1 MKLAGKVLKCYSR
14 VIAECI
20 PLFVTAGL
28 LPVFSAGLF
37 QNEHLYEMS
46 NILSFLVIP
55 VFMGYKA
62 GTVCGGEVGG
72 LAGTLA
78 ASAVVMTEPASA
90 MILSALAGSIAGF
103 LCRKGLDRIKD
114 RIPAGFEMLVTNLYL
129 AMLGLLAGALAY
141 FLLIPVAEW
150 MISLLGNGLSF
161 MIEKGIIPFISLV
174 VEPLKI
180 IFFNNWI
187 NHGFFL
193 PLGLEQMKTKGSSI
207 LFLLETNP
215 GPGFGILLAH
225 ALVYR
230 DMRKKMVSSLIIQ
243 SLGGIHEVYFP
254 YVLSNIRLLPAAI
267 AGSIVGNYCFMITGS
282 GLLGPAS
289 PGSIIT
295 IMIMADKKH
304 WLGTLM
310 GILVSAAVTCLLA
323 CLIMSGKRGKAD
335 SQEETMQTDEE
346 VQMKTKRMEHARI
359 YFVCDVG
366 MGSSAMA
373 GALFKKR
380 LKLEGLTGVE
390 VFHVS
395 ADRIPADADVIVCQK
410 DFARFISG
418 IDKPCFTVD
427 NLTDM
432 SGYKELLNWLMGG
445 GEGGR

>member
-1 MKLAGKVLKCYSR
+1 MKVAGKVLKYYSR

-28 LPVFSAGLF
+28 LSVFSAGIF
-37 QNEHLYEMS
+37 QNRHLYEMS

-62 GTVCGGEVGG
+62 GTVCGGDVGG

-90 MILSALAGSIAGF
+90 MILSAIAGSIAGF
-103 LCRKGLDRIKD
+103 LCRKGLDRIKH
-114 RIPAGFEMLVTNLYL
+114 RIPAGFEMLFSNLYI
-129 AMLGLLAGALAY
+129 AGLGLLAGAAAY

-150 MISLLGNGLSF
+150 LLGFLGNGLSF
-161 MIEKGIIPFISLV
+161 MIEKGIIPFISFV

-193 PLGLEQMKTKGSSI
+193 PLGLEQLKTQGSSI

-230 DMRKKMVSSLIIQ
+230 NMRKQMVSSLIIQ

-254 YVLSNIRLLPAAI
+254 YVLSDIRLLAAAI
-267 AGSIVGNYCFMITGS
+267 AGSIAGNYCFMVTDS

-295 IMIMADKKH
+295 ILIMADKKH
-304 WLGTLM
+304 CLGIVM
-310 GILVSAAVTCLLA
+310 GILVSAMVTCLLS
-323 CLIMSGKRGKAD
+323 CLIMSGKKGKAAIEKGNE
-335 SQEETMQTDEE
+335 QKDEK
-346 VQMKTKRMEHARI
+346 MPMKRMEHARI
-359 YFVCDVG
+359 CFVCDVG

-373 GALFKKR
+373 SALFKKKLR
-380 LKLEGLTGVE
+380 LEGLTGVE

-395 ADRIPADADVIVCQK
+395 ADRIPADADAVVCQK
-410 DFARFISG
+410 DFARFLSG
-418 IDKPCFTVD
+418 IHTQCFTVD

-432 SGYKELLNWLMGG
+432 SGYKELLDWLMGG
-445 GEGGR
+445 GGDGR

>member
-1 MKLAGKVLKCYSR
+1 MKVAGRVLKYYSR

-28 LPVFSAGLF
+28 LSVFSVGIF
-37 QNEHLYEMS
+37 QNRHLYEMS

-62 GTVCGGEVGG
+62 GTVCGGDVGG

-90 MILSALAGSIAGF
+90 MILSAIAGSIAGF
-103 LCRKGLDRIKD
+103 LCRKGLDRIKH
-114 RIPAGFEMLVTNLYL
+114 RIPAGFEMLFSNLYL
-129 AMLGLLAGALAY
+129 AGLGLLAGAAAY

-150 MISLLGNGLSF
+150 LLGFLGNGLSF
-161 MIEKGIIPFISLV
+161 MIEKGIIPFISFV

-193 PLGLEQMKTKGSSI
+193 PLGLEQLKTQGSSI

-230 DMRKKMVSSLIIQ
+230 NMRKQMVSSLIIQ

-254 YVLSNIRLLPAAI
+254 YVLSDIRLLAAAI
-267 AGSIVGNYCFMITGS
+267 AGSIAGNYCFMVTDS

-304 WLGTLM
+304 WLGIVM
-310 GILVSAAVTCLLA
+310 GILVSAMVTCLLS
-323 CLIMSGKRGKAD
+323 CLIMSGKKGKTAIEKGNE
-335 SQEETMQTDEE
+335 QKDEK
-346 VQMKTKRMEHARI
+346 MPMKRMELARI

-373 GALFKKR
+373 SALFKK
-380 LKLEGLTGVE
+380 KLRMEGLTGVE

-395 ADRIPADADVIVCQK
+395 ADRIPADADAVVCQK
-410 DFARFISG
+410 DFARFLSG
-418 IDKPCFTVD
+418 IHIQCFTVD

-432 SGYKELLNWLMGG
+432 SGYKELLDWLMGG
-445 GEGGR
+445 GGDGR

>member
-1 MKLAGKVLKCYSR
+1 MKVAGRVLKYYSR

-28 LPVFSAGLF
+28 LSVFSAGIF
-37 QNEHLYEMS
+37 QNRHLYEMS

-62 GTVCGGEVGG
+62 GTVCGGDVGG

-90 MILSALAGSIAGF
+90 MILSAIAGSIAGF
-103 LCRKGLDRIKD
+103 LCRKGLDRIKH
-114 RIPAGFEMLVTNLYL
+114 RIPAGFEMLFSNLYI
-129 AMLGLLAGALAY
+129 AGLGLLAGAAAY

-150 MISLLGNGLSF
+150 LLGFLGNGLSF
-161 MIEKGIIPFISLV
+161 MIEKGIIPFISFV

-193 PLGLEQMKTKGSSI
+193 PLGLEQLKTQGSSI

-230 DMRKKMVSSLIIQ
+230 NMRKQMVSSLIIQ

-254 YVLSNIRLLPAAI
+254 YVLSDIRLLAAAI
-267 AGSIVGNYCFMITGS
+267 AGSIAGNYCFMMTDS

-295 IMIMADKKH
+295 ILIMADKKH
-304 WLGTLM
+304 WLGIAM
-310 GILVSAAVTCLLA
+310 GILVSAVVTCLLS
-323 CLIMSGKRGKAD
+323 CLIMSGKKGKAAIEKGNE
-335 SQEETMQTDEE
+335 QKDEK
-346 VQMKTKRMEHARI
+346 MPMKRMEHARI

-373 GALFKKR
+373 SALFKKKLR
-380 LKLEGLTGVE
+380 LEGLTGVE

-395 ADRIPADADVIVCQK
+395 ADRIPADADAVVCQK
-410 DFARFISG
+410 DFARFLSG
-418 IDKPCFTVD
+418 IHIPCFTVD

-445 GEGGR
+445 GGDGR

>member
-1 MKLAGKVLKCYSR
+1 MKLTGRILKYYSR
-14 VIAECI
+14 IIAECI

-28 LPVFSAGLF
+28 LSVFSAGAF
-37 QNEHLYEMS
+37 QNKYLFEMS

-62 GTVCGGEVGG
+62 GTVCGGDAGG

-90 MILSALAGSIAGF
+90 MILSAIAGSLAGF
-103 LCRKGLDRIKD
+103 FCRKGLDRIKN
-114 RIPAGFEMLVTNLYL
+114 RIPAGFEMLFTNLYL
-129 AMLGLLAGALAY
+129 AGLGLLAGVFTYYLM
-141 FLLIPVAEW
+141 IPVATW
-150 MISLLGNGLSF
+150 LISFLGNGLF
-161 MIEKGIIPFISLV
+161 LMIEQGVIPLISFL

-193 PLGLEQMKTKGSSI
+193 PLGLEQLKVNSSSI

-225 ALVYR
+225 ALIYKN
-230 DMRKKMVSSLIIQ
+230 MRKQMYSSLIIQ
-243 SLGGIHEVYFP
+243 SLGGIHEIYFP
-254 YVLSNIRLLPAAI
+254 YVLSDIRLLAAAI
-267 AGSIVGNYCFMITGS
+267 AGSLAGNYCFMVTGS

-289 PGSIIT
+289 PGSVLT
-295 IMIMADKKH
+295 ILIMADKSH
-304 WLGTLM
+304 WLGVIM
-310 GILVSAAVTCLLA
+310 GILISAAVTCLLS
-323 CLIMSGKRGKAD
+323 CLIMSGKKGKLTA
-335 SQEETMQTDEE
+335 EEENIQKDEGIQ
-346 VQMKTKRMEHARI
+346 VKRIQHAKI

-380 LKLEGLTGVE
+380 LMLEGLKGIE

-395 ADRIPADADVIVCQK
+395 ADRIPEDADVIVCQK
-410 DFARFISG
+410 SFARFLPETN
-418 IDKPCFTVD
+418 KPCFTVE

-432 SGYKELLNWLMGG
+432 SGYRELLNWLMGG
-445 GEGGR
+445 GEDGKQ

>member
-1 MKLAGKVLKCYSR
+1 MKFAGRVLKYYSR

-28 LPVFSAGLF
+28 LPVLSAGIF
-37 QNEHLYEMS
+37 QNNHLHEMAD
-46 NILSFLVIP
+46 ILSFLVIP

-62 GTVCGGEVGG
+62 GTLCGGDVGG
-72 LAGTLA
+72 IAGTLA

-90 MILSALAGSIAGF
+90 MILSAIAGSIAGF
-103 LCRKGLDRIKD
+103 LCRKGLDRIKN
-114 RIPAGFEMLVTNLYL
+114 RIPAGFEMLISNLYL
-129 AMLGLLAGALAY
+129 AGLGLLAGAAAY

-150 MISLLGNGLSF
+150 LLGFLGNGLSF
-161 MIEKGIIPFISLV
+161 MIEKGIIPFISFV

-193 PLGLEQMKTKGSSI
+193 PLGLEQLKSKGSSI

-215 GPGFGILLAH
+215 GPGFGILLAY

-230 DMRKKMVSSLIIQ
+230 NMRKQMVSSIIIQ
-243 SLGGIHEVYFP
+243 FLGGIHEVYFP

-267 AGSIVGNYCFMITGS
+267 AGSIAGNYCFMMTGS

-295 IMIMADKKH
+295 ILIMADKKH
-304 WLGTLM
+304 LLGIVL
-310 GILVSAAVTCLLA
+310 GIFVSAAVTCLLS
-323 CLIMSGKRGKAD
+323 CLIMSGKN
-335 SQEETMQTDEE
+335 EEIVIDKGNEQKDEK
-346 VQMKTKRMEHARI
+346 MPMKRMEHAKI

-373 GALFKKR
+373 SALFRKR
-380 LKLEGLTGVE
+380 LKLEGLSGVE

-395 ADRIPADADVIVCQK
+395 ADRIPADADAIVCQK
-410 DFARFISG
+410 DFARFLSG
-418 IDKPCFTVD
+418 INKPCFTVD

-432 SGYKELLNWLMGG
+432 SGYKELLDWLMGG
-445 GEGGR
+445 EGDGR

>member
-1 MKLAGKVLKCYSR
+1 MKLAGKVLKYYSR

-28 LPVFSAGLF
+28 LSVFSAGIL

-46 NILSFLVIP
+46 KILSFLVIP

-62 GTVCGGEVGG
+62 GTMCGGEVGG

-78 ASAVVMTEPASA
+78 ASVVVMAEPASS
-90 MILSALAGSIAGF
+90 MILSAIVGSIAGF
-103 LCRKGLDRIKD
+103 LCKKGLDRIKNW
-114 RIPAGFEMLVTNLYL
+114 IPSGFEMLFSNLYL
-129 AMLGLLAGALAY
+129 ASLGLLVGGAASV
-141 FLLIPVAEW
+141 LLIPEAEW
-150 MISLLGNGLSF
+150 LLGFLGKGLSF
-161 MIEKGIIPFISLV
+161 MIDRGIIPFISFV

-187 NHGFFL
+187 NHGFFM
-193 PLGLEQMKTKGSSI
+193 PLGLEQLKTQGSSI

-215 GPGFGILLAH
+215 GPGFGILLAY
-225 ALVYR
+225 ALVHR
-230 DMRKKMVSSLIIQ
+230 NMRKAMVSSLIIQ

-254 YVLSNIRLLPAAI
+254 YILSDIRLLAGAI
-267 AGSIVGNYCFMITGS
+267 AGSIAGNYCFMMTGS

-295 IMIMADKKH
+295 ILIMADKKH
-304 WLGTLM
+304 WLGIVM
-310 GILVSAAVTCLLA
+310 GILISAAVTCFLS
-323 CLIMSGKRGKAD
+323 CLILLGNRRKP
-335 SQEETMQTDEE
+335 TTDEE
-346 VQMKTKRMEHARI
+346 KEQKSEEMPMKRMEHVRL

-373 GALFKKR
+373 SALFKKKLR
-380 LKLEGLTGVE
+380 LEGLTDVE

-395 ADRIPADADVIVCQK
+395 ADRIPADADAVVCQK
-410 DFARFISG
+410 DFARFLTG
-418 IDKPCFTVD
+418 IHIPCFTVD

-432 SGYKELLNWLMGG
+432 SGYRELLSWLMGG
-445 GEGGR
+445 G

>member
-1 MKLAGKVLKCYSR
+1 MKLAGKVLKYYSR

-28 LPVFSAGLF
+28 LSVFSAGIF

-46 NILSFLVIP
+46 KILSFLVIP

-62 GTVCGGEVGG
+62 GTMCGGEVGG

-78 ASAVVMTEPASA
+78 ASVVVMAEPASA
-90 MILSALAGSIAGF
+90 MILSVMVGSMAGF
-103 LCRKGLDRIKD
+103 LCKRGLDRIKNW
-114 RIPAGFEMLVTNLYL
+114 IPPGFEMLFCNLYL
-129 AMLGLLAGALAY
+129 ASLGLLAGGAAY
-141 FLLIPVAEW
+141 VFVIPVAEW
-150 MISLLGNGLSF
+150 LLGFLGNGLSI
-161 MIEKGIIPFISLV
+161 MIDRGIIPFISFV

-193 PLGLEQMKTKGSSI
+193 PLGLEQLKTQGSSI

-215 GPGFGILLAH
+215 GPGFGVLLAYT
-225 ALVYR
+225 LVNR
-230 DMRKKMVSSLIIQ
+230 NMRKTMVSSLIIQ

-254 YVLSNIRLLPAAI
+254 YVLSDIRLLAGAI
-267 AGSIVGNYCFMITGS
+267 AGSIAGNYCFMMTGS

-295 IMIMADKKH
+295 ILIMADKKH
-304 WLGTLM
+304 WLGIVM
-310 GILVSAAVTCLLA
+310 GIFVSAAVSCLLS
-323 CLIMSGKRGKAD
+323 CLILLGKREKPFIDKEKEQKG
-335 SQEETMQTDEE
+335 EEMP
-346 VQMKTKRMEHARI
+346 MKRMEHARV
-359 YFVCDVG
+359 YFVCDAG

-373 GALFKKR
+373 SALFKKK
-380 LKLEGLTGVE
+380 LKLEGLAGVE

-395 ADRIPADADVIVCQK
+395 ADRIPADADAVVCQK
-410 DFARFISG
+410 DFARFLTEIHV
-418 IDKPCFTVD
+418 PCFTVD

-445 GEGGR
+445 G

>member
-1 MKLAGKVLKCYSR
+1 MKLAGKVLKYYSR

-28 LPVFSAGLF
+28 LSVFSAGIF

-46 NILSFLVIP
+46 KILSFLVIP

-62 GTVCGGEVGG
+62 GTMCGGEVGG

-78 ASAVVMTEPASA
+78 ASVVVMTEPVSA
-90 MILSALAGSIAGF
+90 MILSVIAGSMAGY
-103 LCRKGLDRIKD
+103 LCKKGLDRIKNW
-114 RIPAGFEMLVTNLYL
+114 IPSGFEMLFSNLYL
-129 AMLGLLAGALAY
+129 ASLGLLAGGAAY
-141 FLLIPVAEW
+141 VLLVPEAEW
-150 MISLLGNGLSF
+150 LLGFLGNGLSL
-161 MIEKGIIPFISLV
+161 MIDRGVIPFISFV

-193 PLGLEQMKTKGSSI
+193 PLGLEQLKTQESSI

-215 GPGFGILLAH
+215 GPGFGILLAY

-230 DMRKKMVSSLIIQ
+230 NTRKSMVSSLIIQ

-254 YVLSNIRLLPAAI
+254 YILSDIRLLAGAI
-267 AGSIVGNYCFMITGS
+267 AGSIAGNYCFMMTGS

-295 IMIMADKKH
+295 ILIMADKKH
-304 WLGTLM
+304 WLGIVM
-310 GILVSAAVTCLLA
+310 GILISAGVTCLLS
-323 CLIMSGKRGKAD
+323 CLILLGNRGKP
-335 SQEETMQTDEE
+335 SIYKEEKGEE
-346 VQMKTKRMEHARI
+346 IPMKRMEHARI
-359 YFVCDVG
+359 YFVCDAG

-373 GALFKKR
+373 SALFKKKLR
-380 LKLEGLTGVE
+380 LEGLTGVE

-395 ADRIPADADVIVCQK
+395 ADRIPADADAVVCQK
-410 DFARFISG
+410 DFARFLQG
-418 IDKPCFTVD
+418 IHIPCFTVD
-427 NLTDM
+427 NITDM

-445 GEGGR
+445 G

>member
-1 MKLAGKVLKCYSR
+1 MKLAGKVLKYYSR

-28 LPVFSAGLF
+28 LPVLSAGIF
-37 QNEHLYEMS
+37 QNNHLHEMAD
-46 NILSFLVIP
+46 ILSFLVIP

-62 GTVCGGEVGG
+62 GTLCGGDVGG
-72 LAGTLA
+72 IAGTLA

-90 MILSALAGSIAGF
+90 MILSAIAGSIAGF
-103 LCRKGLDRIKD
+103 LCRKGLDRIKN
-114 RIPAGFEMLVTNLYL
+114 RIPAGFEMLISNLYL
-129 AMLGLLAGALAY
+129 AGLGLLAGAAAY

-150 MISLLGNGLSF
+150 LLGFLGNGLSF
-161 MIEKGIIPFISLV
+161 MIEKGIIPFISFV

-193 PLGLEQMKTKGSSI
+193 PLGLEQLKSKGSSI

-215 GPGFGILLAH
+215 GPGFGILLAY

-230 DMRKKMVSSLIIQ
+230 NMRKQMVSSIIIQ
-243 SLGGIHEVYFP
+243 FLGGIHEVYFP

-267 AGSIVGNYCFMITGS
+267 AGSIAGNYCFMMTGS

-295 IMIMADKKH
+295 ILIMADKKH
-304 WLGTLM
+304 LLGIIL
-310 GILVSAAVTCLLA
+310 GIFVSAAVTCLLS
-323 CLIMSGKRGKAD
+323 CLIMSGKSEKIVIDKGNEQK
-335 SQEETMQTDEE
+335 DEK
-346 VQMKTKRMEHARI
+346 MPMKRMEHAKI

-373 GALFKKR
+373 SALFRKR
-380 LKLEGLTGVE
+380 LKLEGLSGVE

-395 ADRIPADADVIVCQK
+395 ADRIPTDADAIVCQK
-410 DFARFISG
+410 DFARFLSG

-432 SGYKELLNWLMGG
+432 SGYKELLDWLMGG
-445 GEGGR
+445 EGDGR

>member
-1 MKLAGKVLKCYSR
+1 MKVAGKILKYYSR

-28 LPVFSAGLF
+28 LSVFSAGIV

-62 GTVCGGEVGG
+62 GTMCGGDVGG

-90 MILSALAGSIAGF
+90 MILSAISGGVAGF
-103 LCRKGLDRIKD
+103 LCRKGLDRLKNW
-114 RIPAGFEMLVTNLYL
+114 IPSGFEMLFSNLYL
-129 AMLGLLAGALAY
+129 ASLGLLAGGAA
-141 FLLIPVAEW
+141 FVFMIPEAEW
-150 MISLLGNGLSF
+150 LLGFLGNVLSR
-161 MIEKGIIPFISLV
+161 MIDKGIIPFISFL

-193 PLGLEQMKTKGSSI
+193 PLGLEQLKTQGSSI

-225 ALVYR
+225 ALIYR
-230 DMRKKMVSSLIIQ
+230 NMRKSMVSSLIIQ

-254 YVLSNIRLLPAAI
+254 YILSDIRLLAGAI
-267 AGSIVGNYCFMITGS
+267 AGSIVGNYCFMMTGS

-295 IMIMADKKH
+295 ILIMADKKH
-304 WLGTLM
+304 WLGIVM
-310 GILVSAAVTCLLA
+310 GILLSAAVTCLLS
-323 CLIMSGKRGKAD
+323 CLILSGKKGNALIDKEKEPKEEEMTGK
-335 SQEETMQTDEE
+335 
-346 VQMKTKRMEHARI
+346 KMEFARI

-373 GALFKKR
+373 SALFKKK
-380 LKLEGLTGVE
+380 LKLEGLSGVE

-395 ADRIPADADVIVCQK
+395 ADRIPADADAIVCQK
-410 DFARFISG
+410 DFARFLSEIH
-418 IDKPCFTVD
+418 IPCFTVD

-432 SGYKELLNWLMGG
+432 TGYKELLNWLMGG
-445 GEGGR
+445 V

>member
-1 MKLAGKVLKCYSR
+1 MKVAGKVLKYYSR

-28 LPVFSAGLF
+28 LSVFSAGIF

-62 GTVCGGEVGG
+62 GTMCGGDAGG

-90 MILSALAGSIAGF
+90 MILSAISGGIAGF
-103 LCRKGLDRIKD
+103 LCRKGLDRIKH
-114 RIPAGFEMLVTNLYL
+114 RIPAGFEMLFSNLYL
-129 AMLGLLAGALAY
+129 ASFGLLAGGAAY
-141 FLLIPVAEW
+141 VLLIPVAEW
-150 MISLLGNGLSF
+150 LLGFLGNGLSF
-161 MIEKGIIPFISLV
+161 MIDKGTIPFISFV

-193 PLGLEQMKTKGSSI
+193 PLGLEQLKTQGSSI

-230 DMRKKMVSSLIIQ
+230 NMRKPMVSSLIIQ

-254 YVLSNIRLLPAAI
+254 YVLSDIRLLSAAI
-267 AGSIVGNYCFMITGS
+267 AGSIAGNYCFMMSDS

-295 IMIMADKKH
+295 ILIMADKKH
-304 WLGTLM
+304 WVGIVM
-310 GILVSAAVTCLLA
+310 GILLSAVVTCLLS
-323 CLIMSGKRGKAD
+323 CLILSGNRGNPSIDQEKERKAG
-335 SQEETMQTDEE
+335 EMP
-346 VQMKTKRMEHARI
+346 MKRMEHARI

-373 GALFKKR
+373 SALFKKKLR
-380 LKLEGLTGVE
+380 LEGLTGVE

-395 ADRIPADADVIVCQK
+395 ADRIPSDADAIVCQK
-410 DFARFISG
+410 DFARFLSG
-418 IDKPCFTVD
+418 IHTPCFTVD

-445 GEGGR
+445 G

>member
-1 MKLAGKVLKCYSR
+1 MKLTERILKYYSR
-14 VIAECI
+14 IIAECI

-28 LPVFSAGLF
+28 LSVFSAGAF
-37 QNEHLYEMS
+37 QNKYLFEMS

-62 GTVCGGEVGG
+62 GTVCGGDAGG

-90 MILSALAGSIAGF
+90 MILSAIAGSLAGF
-103 LCRKGLDRIKD
+103 FCRKGLDRIKN
-114 RIPAGFEMLVTNLYL
+114 RIPAGFEMLFTNLYL
-129 AMLGLLAGALAY
+129 AGLGLLAGVFTYYLMIPLAAW
-141 FLLIPVAEW
+141 LI
-150 MISLLGNGLSF
+150 SFLGNGLSL
-161 MIEKGIIPFISLV
+161 MIKHGVIPLISFL
-174 VEPLKI
+174 VEPLKV

-193 PLGLEQMKTKGSSI
+193 PLGLEQLKVNSSSI

-225 ALVYR
+225 ALIYKN
-230 DMRKKMVSSLIIQ
+230 MRKQMYSSLIIQ
-243 SLGGIHEVYFP
+243 SLGGIHEIYFP
-254 YVLSNIRLLPAAI
+254 YVLSDIRLLAAAI
-267 AGSIVGNYCFMITGS
+267 AGSIAGNYCFMVTGS

-289 PGSIIT
+289 PGSVLT
-295 IMIMADKKH
+295 ILIMADKSH
-304 WLGTLM
+304 WLGVIM
-310 GILVSAAVTCLLA
+310 GILISAAVTCLLS
-323 CLIMSGKRGKAD
+323 CLIMSGKKGKLVV
-335 SQEETMQTDEE
+335 EEENIQKDEGIQ
-346 VQMKTKRMEHARI
+346 VKRIQQAKI

-380 LKLEGLTGVE
+380 LKLEGLTGIE

-395 ADRIPADADVIVCQK
+395 ADRIPEDADVIVCQK
-410 DFARFISG
+410 SFARFLPEIN
-418 IDKPCFTVD
+418 KPCFTVE

-445 GEGGR
+445 GEDGK

>member
-1 MKLAGKVLKCYSR
+1 MKFAGRILKYYSR

-28 LPVFSAGLF
+28 LSVLSSVIF
-37 QNEHLYEMS
+37 QNRYLSEMS

-62 GTVCGGEVGG
+62 GTMCGGDAGG

-90 MILSALAGSIAGF
+90 MILSAIAGSAAGF
-103 LCRKGLDRIKD
+103 LCRKGLDRIKH
-114 RIPAGFEMLVTNLYL
+114 RIPAGFEMLFSNLYL
-129 AMLGLLAGALAY
+129 SGLGLLAGALTHY
-141 FLLIPVAEW
+141 LLIPVAAW
-150 MISLLGNGLSF
+150 LLIFLGNGLSL
-161 MIEKGIIPFISLV
+161 MIARGVIPFISLV

-193 PLGLEQMKTKGSSI
+193 PLGLEQMKTQGSSI

-215 GPGFGILLAH
+215 GPGFGILLAYT
-225 ALVYR
+225 LVHR
-230 DMRKKMVSSLIIQ
+230 NMKKQMLSSLIIQ

-254 YVLSNIRLLPAAI
+254 YVLSDIRLLAAAI
-267 AGSIVGNYCFMITGS
+267 AGSIAGNYCFMVTGS

-289 PGSIIT
+289 PGSVIT

-304 WLGTLM
+304 WLGILM
-310 GILVSAAVTCLLA
+310 GIVVSAGVTCLLS
-323 CLIMSGKRGKAD
+323 CLIMSGKKQKTAAD
-335 SQEETMQTDEE
+335 EETTQKEE
-346 VQMKTKRMEHARI
+346 GMQMKKIEHARI

-373 GALFKKR
+373 SALFKKR
-380 LKLEGLTGVE
+380 LKLEGLTDAQ

-395 ADRIPADADVIVCQK
+395 ADRIPTDADVIVCQK
-410 DFARFISG
+410 DFARSLSG

-432 SGYKELLNWLMGG
+432 SGYKELLNWLRGG
-445 GEGGR
+445 GGDGR

>member
-1 MKLAGKVLKCYSR
+1 MKLAGKVLKYYSR

-28 LPVFSAGLF
+28 LSAFSAGVF

-46 NILSFLVIP
+46 KILSSLVIP

-78 ASAVVMTEPASA
+78 ASVVVMAEPASS
-90 MILSALAGSIAGF
+90 MILSVMVGSMAGF
-103 LCRKGLDRIKD
+103 LCRKGLDRIKNW
-114 RIPAGFEMLVTNLYL
+114 IPSGFEMLFSNLYL
-129 AMLGLLAGALAY
+129 AFLGLLAGGAAY
-141 FLLIPVAEW
+141 LLVIPEAEW
-150 MISLLGNGLSF
+150 LLGFLGNGLSF
-161 MIEKGIIPFISLV
+161 MIDRGIIPFISFI

-193 PLGLEQMKTKGSSI
+193 PLGLEQLKTQESSI

-215 GPGFGILLAH
+215 GPGFGILLAY
-225 ALVYR
+225 ALVHPN
-230 DMRKKMVSSLIIQ
+230 MRKTMVSSLIIQ

-254 YVLSNIRLLPAAI
+254 YILSDIRLLAGAI
-267 AGSIVGNYCFMITGS
+267 AGSIAGNYCFMITGS

-289 PGSIIT
+289 PGSLIT
-295 IMIMADKKH
+295 ILIMADKKH
-304 WLGTLM
+304 WLGIVM
-310 GILVSAAVTCLLA
+310 GIFISAAVA
-323 CLIMSGKRGKAD
+323 CLVSCLILLGNRGKSSAD
-335 SQEETMQTDEE
+335 IEKEQKDE
-346 VQMKTKRMEHARI
+346 VMPMRMEHAKI

-373 GALFKKR
+373 SALFKKR
-380 LKLEGLTGVE
+380 LRLEGLTGIE

-395 ADRIPADADVIVCQK
+395 ADRIPADADAVVCQK
-410 DFARFISG
+410 DFARTLPQIH
-418 IDKPCFTVD
+418 IPCFTVD

-445 GEGGR
+445 G

>member
-1 MKLAGKVLKCYSR
+1 MKLTERVLKYYSR
-14 VIAECI
+14 IIAECI

-28 LPVFSAGLF
+28 LSVFSAGAF
-37 QNEHLYEMS
+37 QNNYLSEMS

-62 GTVCGGEVGG
+62 GTVCGGDAGG

-90 MILSALAGSIAGF
+90 MILSSVAGCIAGF
-103 LCRKGLDRIKD
+103 LCRKGIDRVKS
-114 RIPAGFEMLVTNLYL
+114 RIPAGFEMLFTNLYL
-129 AMLGLLAGALAY
+129 AGLGLLAGVFTY
-141 FLLIPVAEW
+141 FLLIPVAQWLMSFLGDGLW
-150 MISLLGNGLSF
+150 M
-161 MIEKGIIPFISLV
+161 MIDKGVIPFISFL

-193 PLGLEQMKTKGSSI
+193 PLGLEQLKSGSSSI

-225 ALVYR
+225 ALIYKN
-230 DMRKKMVSSLIIQ
+230 MRKQMYSSLIIQ
-243 SLGGIHEVYFP
+243 SLGGIHEIYFP
-254 YVLSNIRLLPAAI
+254 YVLSDIRLLAAVI
-267 AGSIVGNYCFMITGS
+267 AGSIAGNYCFMLTGS

-289 PGSIIT
+289 PGSVIT
-295 IMIMADKKH
+295 ILIMSDKSH
-304 WLGTLM
+304 WLGVIM
-310 GILVSAAVTCLLA
+310 GILISAAVTCLLS
-323 CLIMSGKRGKAD
+323 CLIMSGKKGKLMT
-335 SQEETMQTDEE
+335 EEKNIQKDEGIP
-346 VQMKTKRMEHARI
+346 VKRIQQAKI

-380 LKLEGLTGVE
+380 LKLEGLTGIE

-395 ADRIPADADVIVCQK
+395 ADRIPADADVLVCQK
-410 DFARFISG
+410 NFARFLPET
-418 IDKPCFTVD
+418 DKPCFTVE

-445 GEGGR
+445 GEDGRK

>member
-1 MKLAGKVLKCYSR
+1 MKFAGRILKYYSR

-28 LPVFSAGLF
+28 LSVLSAVIF
-37 QNEHLYEMS
+37 QNKYLPEMS

-62 GTVCGGEVGG
+62 GTMCGGDVGG

-78 ASAVVMTEPASA
+78 ASAVVMAEPASA
-90 MILSALAGSIAGF
+90 MILSAIAGSIAGF
-103 LCRKGLDRIKD
+103 LSRKGLDRIKH
-114 RIPAGFEMLVTNLYL
+114 RIPAGFEMLFSNLYISG
-129 AMLGLLAGALAY
+129 LGLLAGALTHY
-141 FLLIPVAEW
+141 TLVPVAAW
-150 MISLLGNGLSF
+150 LLTFLGNGLSL
-161 MIEKGIIPFISLV
+161 MIAKGVIPFISFV

-193 PLGLEQMKTKGSSI
+193 PLGLEQMKTQGSSI

-215 GPGFGILLAH
+215 GPGFGILLAY

-230 DMRKKMVSSLIIQ
+230 NMRKQMLSSLIIQ

-254 YVLSNIRLLPAAI
+254 YVLSDIRLLAAAI
-267 AGSIVGNYCFMITGS
+267 AGSIAGNYCFMVTGS

-304 WLGTLM
+304 WLGILM
-310 GILVSAAVTCLLA
+310 GIFVSAGVTCLLS
-323 CLIMSGKRGKAD
+323 CLIMSGKKLKTIA
-335 SQEETMQTDEE
+335 EEEILRKDEGMP
-346 VQMKTKRMEHARI
+346 MKKMDHAKI

-373 GALFKKR
+373 SALFKKR
-380 LKLEGLTGVE
+380 LKLEGLTGIE

-395 ADRIPADADVIVCQK
+395 ADRIPPDADAIVCQK
-410 DFARFISG
+410 DFARSLSG
-418 IDKPCFTVD
+418 IDKPCFTVN

-445 GEGGR
+445 GEDGSS

>member
-1 MKLAGKVLKCYSR
+1 MKLTERILKYYSR
-14 VIAECI
+14 IIAECI

-28 LPVFSAGLF
+28 LLVFSAGTF
-37 QNEHLYEMS
+37 QNKYLFEMS

-62 GTVCGGEVGG
+62 GTVCGGDAGG

-90 MILSALAGSIAGF
+90 MILSAIAGSLAGF
-103 LCRKGLDRIKD
+103 FCRKGLDLIKN
-114 RIPAGFEMLVTNLYL
+114 RIPAGFEMLFINLYL
-129 AMLGLLAGALAY
+129 AGLGLLAGVFTYYLM
-141 FLLIPVAEW
+141 IPVAAW
-150 MISLLGNGLSF
+150 LIGFLGNGLSL
-161 MIEKGIIPFISLV
+161 MIENGVIPLISFL

-180 IFFNNWI
+180 VFFNNWI

-193 PLGLEQMKTKGSSI
+193 PLGLEQLKVSNSSI

-215 GPGFGILLAH
+215 GPGFGVLLAH
-225 ALVYR
+225 ALVYKN
-230 DMRKKMVSSLIIQ
+230 MRKQMYSSLIIQ
-243 SLGGIHEVYFP
+243 SLGGIHEIYFP
-254 YVLSNIRLLPAAI
+254 YVLSDIRLLAAVI
-267 AGSIVGNYCFMITGS
+267 TGSIAGNYCFMVTGS

-289 PGSIIT
+289 PGSVLT
-295 IMIMADKKH
+295 ILIMADKSH
-304 WLGTLM
+304 WLGVMM
-310 GILVSAAVTCLLA
+310 GILVSAAVTCLIS
-323 CLIMSGKRGKAD
+323 CLIMSGKKGKPAA
-335 SQEETMQTDEE
+335 DEE
-346 VQMKTKRMEHARI
+346 NIQKDEGIQVKRIQHAKI

-380 LKLEGLTGVE
+380 LKLEGLTGIE

-395 ADRIPADADVIVCQK
+395 ADRIPGDADVIVCQK
-410 DFARFISG
+410 NFARFLPEIN
-418 IDKPCFTVD
+418 KPCFTVE

-445 GEGGR
+445 GEDGRQ